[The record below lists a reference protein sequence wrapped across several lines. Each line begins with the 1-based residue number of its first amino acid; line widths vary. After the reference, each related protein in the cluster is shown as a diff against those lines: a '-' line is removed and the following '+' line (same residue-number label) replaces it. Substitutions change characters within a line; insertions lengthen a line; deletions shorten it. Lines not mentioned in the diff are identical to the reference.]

1 MNQSASLDGPPAGAM
16 PAWRFGLAAV
26 VVALMPLSF
35 NLGPYLLADKKPLY
49 LSPLDV
55 LLPLLILVLLADLA
69 KGRLRDWAP
78 PAANLCWAVLALAS
92 LGWLSYSTRAEWAR
106 SALLQ
111 TTLVVLFAVWAF
123 RLVVTDARAGRRL
136 ALVLGAS
143 CALCLLYALYQY
155 VQPRGEPLPPGETD
169 RYFGGGVTDVRVAGW
184 YPYRAVLAAQI
195 AMLVPAAAAFAALD
209 SDPVVRVGAWAFAA
223 VGLCVCLS
231 GGGVLAAGAG
241 VLAVA
246 VVLWVFRRED
256 APGGA
261 STWGPR
267 RTAALVVA
275 ALLLVA
281 VVVLP
286 RLPRRNPAV
295 LGRTLSPWIE
305 VEEDGR
311 KQQVPSARLRR
322 FQAAWNLLVSKE
334 TLPLPKD
341 RWATGVGAGGYQSAT
356 NQFYASE
363 YPKPG
368 ANIFDEKEFDTKG
381 NEPLTFS
388 LLETTAVE
396 LGLPG
401 VVLMLCTFLTWIAAA
416 AGAFARLEPRDASA
430 RALAL
435 AALGAGVG
443 ALVYSVFGSPLL
455 RGPGGSFAFW
465 MGLALALNAWSRAG
479 RAEAARP

>member
-1 MNQSASLDGPPAGAM
+1 
-16 PAWRFGLAAV
+16 
-26 VVALMPLSF
+26 
-35 NLGPYLLADKKPLY
+35 
-49 LSPLDV
+49 
-55 LLPLLILVLLADLA
+55 
-69 KGRLRDWAP
+69 
-78 PAANLCWAVLALAS
+78 
-92 LGWLSYSTRAEWAR
+92 
-106 SALLQ
+106 
-111 TTLVVLFAVWAF
+111 
-123 RLVVTDARAGRRL
+123 
-136 ALVLGAS
+136 
-143 CALCLLYALYQY
+143 
-155 VQPRGEPLPPGETD
+155 
-169 RYFGGGVTDVRVAGW
+169 
-184 YPYRAVLAAQI
+184 
-195 AMLVPAAAAFAALD
+195 
-209 SDPVVRVGAWAFAA
+209 VVRVGAWAFAA

-246 VVLWVFRRED
+246 VALWVFRRED
-256 APGGA
+256 APGKSGDSMDVHA
-261 STWGPR
+261 VPGFPR
-267 RTAALVVA
+267 RTAALLVA

-286 RLPRRNPAV
+286 RLPRHNPAA
-295 LGRTLSPWIE
+295 LRRTLSPWIE

-311 KQQVPSARLRR
+311 KLQVPSARLRR
-322 FQAAWNLLVSKE
+322 FQAAWNLLVPKE
-334 TLPLPKD
+334 NLPVPKD

-416 AGAFARLEPRDASA
+416 AGAFAAGSGDSMDVHAVPGRPA

-465 MGLALALNAWSRAG
+465 MGLALALNAWSRTG

>member
-1 MNQSASLDGPPAGAM
+1 MNASASLDGPPAGAA

-49 LSPLDV
+49 VSPLDI
-55 LLPLLILVLLADLA
+55 LLPILILVLLADLA

-78 PAANLCWAVLALAS
+78 PAANLAWAVLALAS
-92 LGWLSYSTRAEWAR
+92 LAWTSYSTRTEWAR
-106 SALLQ
+106 SALFQ

-123 RLVVTDARAGRRL
+123 RLVVTDARTGRRL

-143 CALCLLYALYQY
+143 CSLCLLYALYQY
-155 VQPRGEPLPPGETD
+155 VQPQGQPLPPGETD

-209 SDPVVRVGAWAFAA
+209 SDPVVRVGACAFAV

-246 VVLWVFRRED
+246 VALWVFRRED
-256 APGGA
+256 APGRA
-261 STWGPR
+261 SLWGPR

-275 ALLLVA
+275 GLLLVA
-281 VVVLP
+281 VVLLP

-295 LGRTLSPWIE
+295 LGRTLSPWVE

-322 FQAAWNLLVSKE
+322 FQAAWNLLVR
-334 TLPLPKD
+334 KD
-341 RWATGVGAGGYQSAT
+341 RWPTGVGAGGYQSAT
-356 NQFYASE
+356 NQFYAPE

-368 ANIFDEKEFDTKG
+368 ANIFDEKEFDTNG
-381 NEPLTFS
+381 NEPLSFG

-401 VVLMLCTFLTWIAAA
+401 VVLMLCAFLTWIAAA
-416 AGAFARLEPRDASA
+416 AAAFVRLDPREADA

-443 ALVYSVFGSPLL
+443 ALVYSVFGSPLV

-465 MGLALALNAWSRAG
+465 MGLALALNAWSRTRRTEG
-479 RAEAARP
+479 ART